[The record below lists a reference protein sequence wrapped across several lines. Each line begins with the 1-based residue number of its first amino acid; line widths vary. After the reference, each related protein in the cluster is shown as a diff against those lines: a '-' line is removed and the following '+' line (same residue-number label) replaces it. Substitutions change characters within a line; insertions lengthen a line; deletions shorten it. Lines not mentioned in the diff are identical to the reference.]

1 MLQAEFRAILVA
13 IMVTPALVPA
23 VASRKGKD
31 LIVPR
36 SASLPAQCV
45 KCGAPASTP
54 WRKKFYW
61 HTPWLA
67 LLVVLNLL
75 IYVIVAAIVR
85 KNMELNVPLCDNHH
99 ADRKRYKVLGII
111 MILGCIPVGLALG
124 TYFSEPLGWI
134 TGLLMFFASVVFYFL
149 CGLGFRPMKID
160 DNGGVFR
167 GACTAFLDLLP
178 EHQVQ
183 Y

>member
-1 MLQAEFRAILVA
+1 
-13 IMVTPALVPA
+13 MVTPALVPA